1 MLERNDP
8 YAGEDPEAV
17 LLAVSDASRKPEVR
31 PRVPAGTPPA
41 MLSLVQSCWAGDP
54 LQRPA
59 FGSIV
64 DELLGL
70 DPLAGGHALQRM
82 QHQKAARSVIDD
94 AFPPHISKRLLEGRR
109 VEPEEHAMVTAF
121 FADVVGFTTLS
132 AALSA
137 GQVMDMLDRL
147 YTALDAL
154 SAAHGVF
161 KIDTIGDAYL
171 VAANLSGDQVIQ
183 DESWEMHNY
192 VDAQFFHHH
201 DGS

>member
-1 MLERNDP
+1 MTWRQQVLERDDP
-8 YAGEDPEAV
+8 YAGEDLQAV
-17 LLAVSDASRKPEVR
+17 LDAVADASRKPEVR
-31 PRVPAGTPPA
+31 PRVPTGTPPA
-41 MLSLVQSCWAGDP
+41 MLSLVQSCWEGDP
-54 LQRPA
+54 GKRPA
-59 FGSIV
+59 FGSIIE
-64 DELLGL
+64 ELLGL
-70 DPLAGGHALQRM
+70 DPLAGTHALERM

-94 AFPPHISKRLLEGRR
+94 AFPPHMSKRLLDGRR
-109 VEPEEHAMVTAF
+109 VEPEEHAMITAF

-171 VAANLSGDQVIQ
+171 VAANLSGDQVNL
-183 DESWEMHNY
+183 E
-192 VDAQFFHHH
+192 
-201 DGS
+201 GSGRL

>member
-1 MLERNDP
+1 MPMSEQVLQRDDP
-8 YAGEDPEAV
+8 YAGEDPRDVLSAV
-17 LLAVSDASRKPEVR
+17 ADASRKPEVR
-31 PRVPAGTPPA
+31 PKVPADTPLA
-41 MLSLVQSCWAGDP
+41 MLSLVQSCWSGDP
-54 LQRPA
+54 MQRPT
-59 FGSIV
+59 FGCIV
-64 DELLGL
+64 KELVGL
-70 DPLAGGHALQRM
+70 DPLAGSHAVERM
-82 QHQKAARSVIDD
+82 QHHKAARSVIDD
-94 AFPPHISKRLLEGRR
+94 AFPPHMSKMLLEGRR

-171 VAANLSGDQVIQ
+171 VAANLSGDQVVPVA
-183 DESWEMHNY
+183 D
-192 VDAQFFHHH
+192 
-201 DGS
+201 

>member
-1 MLERNDP
+1 VLERGDP
-8 YAGEDPEAV
+8 YAGEDPQAILCAV
-17 LLAVSDASRKPEVR
+17 ADVSRKPEVR
-31 PRVPAGTPPA
+31 PRVPAGTPFA
-41 MLSLVQSCWAGDP
+41 LLSLVQSCWAGNAV
-54 LQRPA
+54 QRPA
-59 FGSIV
+59 FSTIV
-64 DELLGL
+64 EELLQL
-70 DPLAGGHALQRM
+70 DPLAGGHTLERI

-109 VEPEEHAMVTAF
+109 VEPEEHTMITAF

-171 VAANLSGDQVIQ
+171 VAANLSGDQVL
-183 DESWEMHNY
+183 HN
-192 VDAQFFHHH
+192 VIGLH
-201 DGS
+201 S

>member
-1 MLERNDP
+1 MLERGDP
-8 YAGEDPEAV
+8 YAGEDPQAILCAV
-17 LLAVSDASRKPEVR
+17 ADVSRKPEVR
-31 PRVPAGTPPA
+31 PRVPAGTPFA
-41 MLSLVQSCWAGDP
+41 LLSLVQSCWAGNAV
-54 LQRPA
+54 QRPA
-59 FGSIV
+59 FSTIV
-64 DELLGL
+64 EELLQL
-70 DPLAGGHALQRM
+70 DPLAGGHTLERI

-109 VEPEEHAMVTAF
+109 VEPEEHTMITAF

-171 VAANLSGDQVIQ
+171 VAANLSGDQVL
-183 DESWEMHNY
+183 HN
-192 VDAQFFHHH
+192 VIGLH
-201 DGS
+201 S